1 MNAIRQKVHKK
12 HMNGLSGLLR
22 EKQYSDKMN
31 KMQRGELAEFE
42 ACYSFACPKV
52 RRLCFP

>member
-1 MNAIRQKVHKK
+1 
-12 HMNGLSGLLR
+12 MNGLSGLLR

-52 RRLCFP
+52 RRFCFP